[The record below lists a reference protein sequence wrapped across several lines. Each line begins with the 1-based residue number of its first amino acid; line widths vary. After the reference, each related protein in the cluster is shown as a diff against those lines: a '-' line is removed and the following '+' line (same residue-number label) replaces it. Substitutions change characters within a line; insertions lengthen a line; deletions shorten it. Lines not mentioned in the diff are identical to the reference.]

1 MSHLPT
7 GLEAQ
12 ARPIITRDTAP
23 NPARMRRE
31 TLVLDGVWSL
41 VLGDG
46 ASRGASQPVL
56 VPFAPQARVNGIRL
70 PEGPDGAVSL
80 LYRTTFEIP
89 SDWEG
94 AVLHFEG
101 VDREAE
107 VRLNGH
113 LLGHHAGAYDPF
125 GFFVPQAVL
134 DLGLDG
140 DLGPELEGPAAPR
153 LHMVEV
159 VVRDSSR
166 DRHVAVGKQERKP
179 GEGNIFYGN
188 MSGLWKSVWIER
200 AGEARIGE
208 MRIEARASGW
218 LSAEVEVAG
227 AAAGQRLALRL
238 RREGLPDLQ
247 AEAPVVAGAGGGLGV
262 GLARF
267 DLRVEGVRPW
277 SPEAPRLYDATLSL
291 LGEDGAALDALDT
304 YMGFRDFE
312 MRDGYYRLNGEPF
325 QLRGLLNQAIYPD
338 TLYTPTDAHTLR
350 DYEETLSHG
359 FNGERRHQT
368 TPRHRDLWLA
378 DRMGYWLSI
387 ELPSARNLRND
398 AHRAAAVAEW
408 TRIVR
413 AYAWHPCVLYLAP
426 GNENWGLL
434 NDPHHE
440 TGASAAEREAFQ
452 YELGEATEACAPRGI
467 PYAANDGW
475 KLVTARRRGATQN
488 RLDPSRLMFNL
499 HDYAANSLL
508 RSIYGRL
515 PRFPKPDTWSWN
527 ARYVFHD
534 ASYSYDGRTPIILS
548 EVGGRACLNRPAK
561 GVFAYGRVH
570 HDPEAWGE
578 ELGELIELMGN
589 LPVLRGGYVLTQTR
603 DAGNDPDDPTSRGE
617 INGILDADGAPKLQ
631 TDRIRRANAHA
642 LEAWRRHLGTGAT
655 A

>member
-1 MSHLPT
+1 MSHLPA

-31 TLVLDGVWSL
+31 TLVLDGIWSL
-41 VLGDG
+41 SVGDG
-46 ASRGASQPVL
+46 AFQPVM
-56 VPFAPQARVNGIRL
+56 VPFAPQARVNGIAV
-70 PEGPDGAVSL
+70 PEGEVTL

-113 LLGHHAGAYDPF
+113 PLGHHAGAYDPF
-125 GFFVPQAVL
+125 SFFVPRAIL
-134 DLGLDG
+134 DLGMDG
-140 DLGPELEGPAAPR
+140 DLGFGLEGPSAPR
-153 LHMVEV
+153 LHMLEV
-159 VVRDSSR
+159 WVRDSSR
-166 DRHVAVGKQERKP
+166 DRHVATGKQERQP
-179 GEGNIFYGN
+179 GEGAIFYGN
-188 MSGLWKSVWIER
+188 MSGLWKSAWIER

-208 MRIEARASGW
+208 TRIEARASGW
-218 LSAEVEVAG
+218 LSAEIEVAG

-238 RREGLPDLQ
+238 RREGLPDLR
-247 AEAPVVAGAGGGLGV
+247 AEAPVAG

-267 DLRVEGVRPW
+267 DLVVEGAKVW
-277 SPEAPRLYDATLSL
+277 SPDAPHLHDATLSL
-291 LGEDGAALDALDT
+291 LGGDGAELDALDT
-304 YMGFRDFE
+304 YLGFRDFE

-338 TLYTPTDAHTLR
+338 TLYTPTDAHTLH
-350 DYEETLSHG
+350 DFEETLAHG

-387 ELPSARNLRND
+387 EMPSARNLRDD

-408 TRIVR
+408 QRIVR
-413 AYAWHPCVLYLAP
+413 AYAWHPSVLYLAP

-452 YELGEATEACAPRGI
+452 YQLGEATEACAPRGI

-475 KLVTARRRGATQN
+475 RLVTSRRRGAIQN

-515 PRFPKPDTWSWN
+515 PRVPKPGQWSWN
-527 ARYVFHD
+527 ARYVFQD
-534 ASYSYDGRTPIILS
+534 SSYTYDGRTPIVLS
-548 EVGGRACLNRPAK
+548 EVGGRACLNRPAR
-561 GVFAYGRVH
+561 GVFAYGRIY
-570 HDPEAWGE
+570 HDPAEWGE
-578 ELGELIELMGN
+578 ELGELIELMGD
-589 LPVLRGGYVLTQTR
+589 LPVLRGGFVLTQTR
-603 DAGNDPDDPTSRGE
+603 DAGNDPEDPTSRGE
-617 INGILDADGAPKLQ
+617 INGILDADGAPKLRS
-631 TDRIRRANAHA
+631 DRIRRANAHA
-642 LEAWRRHLGTGAT
+642 EAAWRRHVEAGLMA
-655 A
+655 